1 MGFKA
6 LDVAVSLVHTPCAVL
21 AALTALTSSPCSRWR
36 SAPWIDGDGGLWR
49 VPLNLRSASGGFLS
63 LWWIYLAVRENHCP
77 LLHQQMGWNLPFSM
91 LLYTKWWSPHVIFIW
106 KARTRLA
113 ARYSRNVSILYRR
126 VICRCVQEFALARA
140 ALSSGTAPKE
150 VWQYLLK

>member
-6 LDVAVSLVHTPCAVL
+6 LDVAVSLMHTPCAVL

-77 LLHQQMGWNLPFSM
+77 LLHQQMGWTSHFLCFCIPSDEVLTSLSSERPAQDLLRVIVATCRFCTVVLFVVVFKNLP
-91 LLYTKWWSPHVIFIW
+91 WH
-106 KARTRLA
+106 
-113 ARYSRNVSILYRR
+113 
-126 VICRCVQEFALARA
+126 ALHSHQAQH
-140 ALSSGTAPKE
+140 PKKSDST
-150 VWQYLLK
+150 Y